1 MATIV
6 TRTSKLSALTTQEM
20 DDNFTNLKTEVE
32 QATADITSIDV
43 SGKLNSASGTATGTL
58 SAENI
63 TATGTVQ
70 AATLTDGTLSST
82 AGAITGATSITA
94 TGTVQA
100 ATLTDGTLSSTA
112 GAITGATSITATGDI
127 QCDNLVNT
135 DLKGYGEV
143 MLTTSPATGA
153 ISLDLSAAN
162 IFRLDLTGNVT
173 VTFTNPPAAGSTS
186 VATIIA
192 IQDVSGGH
200 AITWTGGAYAGGT
213 PPPASTGSNEVDIWT
228 VFTYDQGTS
237 YVVSLSMKDVS

>member
-6 TRTSKLSALTTQEM
+6 TRASKPSALTTQEM

-32 QATADITSIDV
+32 QATSDILAIDV
-43 SGKLNSASGTATGTL
+43 SGKLDAANGTATGTL
-58 SAENI
+58 GAENI
-63 TATGTVQ
+63 TATG
-70 AATLTDGTLSST
+70 D
-82 AGAITGATSITA
+82 I
-94 TGTVQA
+94 QA

-127 QCDNLVNT
+127 QGDNLVNT
-135 DLKGYGEV
+135 DLKGYGEA

-173 VTFTNPPAAGSTS
+173 VTFTNPSAAGSTS